1 MLDRP
6 DDSVRVRSARITASS
21 PPEVKE
27 VPAEAQEIERTR
39 NHMSDTIEQIQDR
52 LTPERMADEAKETAS
67 EVTDDVQEAVTET
80 IDHVMKEVRTTAD
93 EWSEIARVAALET
106 IDHAIAEAK
115 SALPTVSEQAQQVA
129 QATIDHA
136 IVEAK
141 AAIRELGEQTRL
153 AMRDATI
160 GKVERMAQTTGEST
174 KSFSSTLVTRV
185 KQNPG
190 PAALAGLGIGWLM
203 MGGKGGSPQ
212 GQSSASSVDQLKG
225 KSDELSSQVKD
236 STNQAQDK
244 LGDAAGQAQDAT
256 GKAVDQAQDAAGKA
270 LDQAQDVTGKAVD
283 QVQNAA
289 GTATDQTKQVA
300 STVTEQTKQLTGKV
314 STQVQQLSARFRQTV
329 DQKPLA
335 AGAVAVA
342 VGSAAALIVPVTPRE
357 QQLMG
362 GTRDKLMDK
371 AQIGAQGLVE
381 KVQRVAEEA
390 GEAAEKE
397 AKYQGL
403 SPEE

>member
-1 MLDRP
+1 MDQGPGKLNRP

-21 PPEVKE
+21 PPEVEE

-80 IDHVMKEVRTTAD
+80 VDHVMQEVRTTAE

-106 IDHAIAEAK
+106 VDHAIKEAK
-115 SALPTVSEQAQQVA
+115 AALPTVSEQAQQLA
-129 QATIDHA
+129 QETIDHA
-136 IVEAK
+136 IAEAK
-141 AAIRELGEQTRL
+141 AAIRELGQQSRL

-190 PAALAGLGIGWLM
+190 PAALTGLGIGWLM
-203 MGGKGGSPQ
+203 MSGKGGSSQ
-212 GQSSASSVDQLKG
+212 AQSSSGTADQAKETASAASSQLKDSAG
-225 KSDELSSQVKD
+225 QAKD
-236 STNQAQDK
+236 K
-244 LGDAAGQAQDAT
+244 VGDAAGQAQGAT

-270 LDQAQDVTGKAVD
+270 VD
-283 QVQNAA
+283 QVQDAA
-289 GTATDQTKQVA
+289 STATAQTKEAA
-300 STVTEQTKQLTGKV
+300 STVTEQAKQLTGKV
-314 STQVQQLSARFRQTV
+314 STQAKQLSSRLSESV
-329 DQKPLA
+329 NQKPLA
-335 AGAVAVA
+335 AGAVALA
-342 VGSAAALIVPVTPRE
+342 VGSAAALIVPMTPRE

-362 GTRDKLMDK
+362 GTRDKLMNQ
-371 AQIGAQGLVE
+371 AQVGAQGLVE

-403 SPEE
+403 SSEE

>member
-1 MLDRP
+1 MDQGAGKLDRP

-21 PPEVKE
+21 PPEVEE
-27 VPAEAQEIERTR
+27 VPVEAQEIARTR

-67 EVTDDVQEAVTET
+67 EVTDDIQEAVTET
-80 IDHVMKEVRTTAD
+80 VDHVMKEVRTTAE

-106 IDHAIAEAK
+106 VDHAIKEAK
-115 SALPTVSEQAQQVA
+115 AALPTMSEQAQELA

-136 IVEAK
+136 ILEAK
-141 AAIRELGEQTRL
+141 SAIRELGGQTRL
-153 AMRDATI
+153 AVREATI

-203 MGGKGGSPQ
+203 MSGTGSSPQ

-244 LGDAAGQAQDAT
+244 LGDAAGQAQDA
-256 GKAVDQAQDAAGKA
+256 AGKA
-270 LDQAQDVTGKAVD
+270 LDQAQDATGKAVD

-300 STVTEQTKQLTGKV
+300 STVTEQTKQFSGKV